1 MARKEYESQSW
12 AGDPRT
18 GWFLRCFWD
27 GALNKIY
34 LPVCFA
40 YDIIYWV
47 INMENHS
54 ELLNGIFECLDIN
67 SGTGLATED
76 SLQRMGPFQRLFYT
90 QVHEK
95 IGIDAV
101 YFLRDANG
109 VAKIPLI
116 YFSAIQNYDA
126 KQVAELH
133 RLSWNL
139 GEAPLLF
146 VVTPAEILIYNN
158 YKAPKT
164 VDGKELDPT
173 AGIIET
179 LSLTGGLAS
188 QRVALQ
194 KYHRSLLESGE
205 FWRQSR
211 PRFDEKSRIDTTLM
225 SNLRI
230 MRRTLIN
237 QISKRCDKSK
247 ETIAG
252 VVHSLLSRSIFV
264 KYLEERKDSSG
275 ETIFPQGFYCN
286 FLEGAKQYTD
296 VLNSK
301 EATYNLFKVLKEKF
315 NGDTLQVS
323 EVEIEIVAQDDLSE
337 LRAFILGDSEL
348 ESQQLAL
355 WPLYSFDIIPI
366 QLISSIYELFFH
378 LSDEDDERGTYYT
391 PLHLVNLIMDEV
403 YPWEGEYEDTSFF
416 DPSCG
421 SGIFLVEAY
430 RRVVCRWM
438 SQNGVYSITCDQLN
452 LLLKN
457 SIFGVD
463 INREAIRVASF
474 SLSLAMC
481 DFLDP
486 RSIWNELSFPSL
498 MDDNLISND
507 FFDEDESFNSRRY
520 DIIVG
525 NPPWQSSITGKT
537 KEYLKRGNRVIGD
550 KQIAQAFSIKCS
562 ELCRQNGIICLLM
575 PSKGLLFNRSDKSRL
590 YRLNLFSD
598 NDVLAIINLSV
609 YRKLL
614 FDHASGPAAAII
626 YTPKKGEANQ
636 PIVYCTPKPIY
647 TIEDARKFSI
657 DPTDICRIPRDIVG
671 DDRIWKIAMWGA
683 PRDLELIGK
692 MQSAFESMKSFI
704 DENNMV
710 TSEGF
715 KRGNRK
721 QRCCEFMGL
730 PLVGAKSFRP
740 YYISSDELPVVDFDD
755 FECTVKKSRD
765 IFKAPH
771 LIIKQSHKNGQF
783 LSEVLDYDA
792 VFNHSLLGIHGEVE
806 LLKYL
811 SVIISSRV
819 FSYYHILTNRKWLV
833 ERDELEAGD
842 IWDTPIPKPSKADL
856 IEACNIFDKL
866 MDSPKENGL
875 SEQFVRDMYRL
886 KEYECHQID
895 DVIDYVYDY
904 FKNKEHSVSFYRPSI
919 DNYKLYYVSVKEV
932 LTGTFGNCT
941 SFPGDLYF
949 GDAPLSVLVLNI
961 GVSRAKDL
969 NVITDSNQLNEILL
983 ELDRS
988 LVDNQ
993 QMVFVRR
1000 NLRIYQQEKIF
1011 IVKPAQRKYW
1021 TYSAACRDADEIF
1034 EDVSRAWRA
1043 L

>member
-1 MARKEYESQSW
+1 M
-12 AGDPRT
+12 
-18 GWFLRCFWD
+18 
-27 GALNKIY
+27 
-34 LPVCFA
+34 
-40 YDIIYWV
+40 
-47 INMENHS
+47 S

-76 SLQRMGPFQRLFYT
+76 NLQSMTSFQRLFYT

-101 YFLRDANG
+101 YFLRDVNG
-109 VAKIPLI
+109 IAKVPLI
-116 YFSAIQNYDA
+116 YFSVIQKYDA

-146 VVTPAEILIYNN
+146 VVTPDEILIYNN
-158 YKAPKT
+158 YETPQ
-164 VDGKELDPT
+164 VIENGNLDPT

-179 LSLTGGLAS
+179 LSLTDGLVS
-188 QRVALQ
+188 QQLALK

-205 FWRQSR
+205 YWRQSMT
-211 PRFDEKSRIDTTLM
+211 RFNAQNRVDATLI

-247 ETIAG
+247 EIITG
-252 VVHSLLSRSIFV
+252 VVHALLSRSIFI
-264 KYLEERKDSSG
+264 KYLEERKDSNG
-275 ETIFPQGFYCN
+275 ETVFPQDFYCN
-286 FLEGAKQYTD
+286 FMESAKWYTD

-301 EATYNLFKVLKEKF
+301 EATYNLFLTLKDKF

-323 EVEIEIVAQDDLSE
+323 EIETEIITQDDLDE
-337 LRAFILGDSEL
+337 LRTFILGNSEL
-348 ESQQLAL
+348 ESRQLTL

-378 LSDEDDERGTYYT
+378 LSDEEDEKGTYYT
-391 PLHLVNLIMDEV
+391 PLHLVNLVMDEV
-403 YPWEGEYEDTSFF
+403 YPWEGEYKDISFF

-430 RRVVCRWM
+430 RRLVCRWM
-438 SQNGVYSITCDQLN
+438 SQNAVQAITCDRLN

-463 INREAIRVASF
+463 INEEAIRVASF

-486 RSIWNELSFPSL
+486 RSIWDKLSFPSL
-498 MDDNLISND
+498 LGKNLISSD
-507 FFDEDESFNSRRY
+507 FFDEDKSFNKERY
-520 DIIVG
+520 DVIVG
-525 NPPWQSSITGKT
+525 NPPWQSNITEKT
-537 KEYLKRGNRVIGD
+537 KEYLKKVNRVIGD

-562 ELCRQNGIICLLM
+562 ELCKQNGIICLLM
-575 PSKGLLFNRSDKSRL
+575 PSKGLLFNRSDKSRM
-590 YRLNLFSD
+590 YRANLFSD
-598 NDVLAIINLSV
+598 NNVLAIINLSV
-609 YRKLL
+609 YRKFL

-626 YTPKKGEANQ
+626 YTPKREELKQ
-636 PIVYCTPKPIY
+636 PIIYCTPKPIY
-647 TIEDARKFSI
+647 TIEDTRKFSI
-657 DPTDICRIPRDIVG
+657 DPTDICRIPHDIID

-692 MQSAFESMKSFI
+692 MQSTFAPMASFI
-704 DENNMV
+704 EENHM
-710 TSEGF
+710 TTAEGF

-721 QRCCEFMGL
+721 HQCYDFTGL
-730 PLVGAKSFRP
+730 PLIEAKSFKP
-740 YYISSDELPVVDFDD
+740 YYVSSDELPIVDFHD
-755 FECTVKKSRD
+755 FECVVKNARE
-765 IFKAPH
+765 IFAAPH
-771 LIIKQSHKNGQF
+771 LIIKQSHKNGTF

-792 VFNHSLLGIHGEVE
+792 VFNHSLLGIHGEIE
-806 LLKYL
+806 QLKYL
-811 SVIISSRV
+811 SVIIGSRV
-819 FSYYHILTNRKWLV
+819 FSYYHILTNRKWL

-842 IWDTPIPKPSKADL
+842 IWQTPIPKPNDAEL
-856 IEACNIFDKL
+856 TEACNIFDKL
-866 MDSPKENGL
+866 VNSPKENYL
-875 SEQFVRDMYRL
+875 LEQFARNMYRL
-886 KEYECHQID
+886 KEYECYQID

-904 FKNKEHSVSFYRPSI
+904 FKNKNRSVSFFRPSI
-919 DNYKLYYVSVKEV
+919 DNYKLYYASLKGI
-932 LTGTFGNCT
+932 LTRTFGT
-941 SFPGDLYF
+941 GMGFSGDLYF
-949 GDAPLSVLVLNI
+949 GNAPLSVLVLN
-961 GVSRAKDL
+961 VEHSTTKDL
-969 NVITDSNQLNEILL
+969 NVITNNDQLNEILL
-983 ELDRS
+983 NLDRS

-1000 NLRIYQQEKIF
+1000 NLRIYQREKIF

-1034 EDVSRAWRA
+1034 EDISKAWR
-1043 L
+1043 